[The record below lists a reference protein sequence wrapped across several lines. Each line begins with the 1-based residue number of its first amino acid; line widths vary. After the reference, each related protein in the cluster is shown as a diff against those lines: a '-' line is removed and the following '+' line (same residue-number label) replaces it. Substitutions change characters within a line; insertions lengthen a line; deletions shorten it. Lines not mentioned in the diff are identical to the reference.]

1 RAMPAIDAPQATV
14 VRASTSRPSRK
25 AGKSP
30 RATAAAACRLTASV
44 KGVARR
50 LVYDSTACTKAS
62 MPLKAVTR
70 GGHERVSSGSTRAA
84 AASQLQ
90 SRKLFFTLVSSSVN
104 TALGVIS
111 APAPAVVGTPT
122 HGKGRGGSGAW
133 PLKCRAT
140 GCSEKNKPAAALA
153 VSSAL
158 PPPTP

>member
-1 RAMPAIDAPQATV
+1 R
-14 VRASTSRPSRK
+14 
-25 AGKSP
+25 
-30 RATAAAACRLTASV
+30 
-44 KGVARR
+44 
-50 LVYDSTACTKAS
+50 
-62 MPLKAVTR
+62 R
-70 GGHERVSSGSTRAA
+70 GGHGRVSSGSTRAA

-158 PPPTP
+158 PPPTPTMTSAPCSRANARASSTPATVGSPAGVKNRSEEHTSELQSR